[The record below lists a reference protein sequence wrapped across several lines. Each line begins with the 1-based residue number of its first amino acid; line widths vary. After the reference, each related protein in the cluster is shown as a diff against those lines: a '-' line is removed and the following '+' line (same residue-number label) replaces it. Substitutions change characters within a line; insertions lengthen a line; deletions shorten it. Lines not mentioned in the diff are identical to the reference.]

1 MPALA
6 PYFQLTKPRLLPL
19 VLLSGLPALV
29 MAAGGWP
36 APLQAA
42 AILGGIALAGGAA
55 NALNSYLER
64 DKDALMTRTSTRPLP
79 AGSIDPRGALAFGL
93 VLGVAGPGLLWYTSG
108 APAALV
114 ALAAILFYV
123 FAYTLWLKPRTP
135 AAVVWGGIAGAISPL
150 IADAAI
156 GGRIGPAGWIVFAIV
171 FAWQP
176 PHFWAITLYRRP
188 EYEAAGFPLLVT
200 RIGEA
205 ATARRIVAWI
215 VGLVAV
221 TLLPLPLGLLGPLY
235 AAGALGLGVYFLRSG
250 LRLLRDPSPG
260 SARHVFRVSLVYLMG
275 LFAVML
281 ADLVARALLS

>member
-1 MPALA
+1 VAALA

-36 APLQAA
+36 APAQAA
-42 AILGGIALAGGAA
+42 AILGGIALAAGAA

-64 DKDALMTRTSTRPLP
+64 DKDALMTRTAGRPLP
-79 AGSIDPRGALAFGL
+79 AGALDPRGALAFGL
-93 VLGVAGPGLLWYTSG
+93 ALCVAGPGLLWYTSG
-108 APAALV
+108 LPAAAV
-114 ALAAILFYV
+114 AVAAILFYV
-123 FAYTLWLKPRTP
+123 FVYTLWLKPRTP
-135 AAVVWGGIAGAISPL
+135 AAVVWGGIAGAVSPL

-156 GGRIGPAGWIVFAIV
+156 GGSIGAAGWIVFAIV

-176 PHFWAITLYRRP
+176 PHFWAITIYRRP

-215 VGLVAV
+215 AGLVAV
-221 TLLPLPLGLLGPLY
+221 TLLPVPLGMLGPLY
-235 AAGALGLGVYFLRSG
+235 ALGAIALGAYFLSAGVRV
-250 LRLLRDPSPG
+250 LRDPSAE

-281 ADLVARALLS
+281 ADLLARALLS